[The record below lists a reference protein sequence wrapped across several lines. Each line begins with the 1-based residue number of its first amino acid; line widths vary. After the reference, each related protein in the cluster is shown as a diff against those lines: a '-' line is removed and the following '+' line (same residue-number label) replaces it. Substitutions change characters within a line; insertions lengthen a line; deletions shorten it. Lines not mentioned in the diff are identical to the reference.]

1 MASWL
6 LQYWLQCGY
15 PSKESEVQKQISN
28 ADRFVHLNCIIFRR
42 SVRIM
47 KIRHGYKYH
56 FSLVL
61 LPQSRLCTD
70 LLRQI
75 FSQVK
80 SPKGWQANM
89 LSEPAGTSIKTTS
102 DLNWHFPN
110 TAVWNNIKNEIYSA
124 LMLWFC
130 HLRLFC
136 QCLTLRS
143 SPICLHIQFVVFFIL
158 SAMCLRLWV
167 SDSRLLRHLACDVPG
182 ETAALLCQM
191 PHVLIASSFHNSC
204 PISWLL
210 GLLIGAGRRES
221 TEPIGVLEVE
231 PLIRGDGLW
240 C

>member
-15 PSKESEVQKQISN
+15 PSKEPEVQKQISN

-56 FSLVL
+56 FTLVL
-61 LPQSRLCTD
+61 LPQSMLCTD

-130 HLRLFC
+130 YLRLFC
-136 QCLTLRS
+136 QCLPLRS
-143 SPICLHIQFVVFFIL
+143 SPICLHIQLHLLSFLFFL
-158 SAMCLRLWV
+158 PCV
-167 SDSRLLRHLACDVPG
+167 SDFEWV
-182 ETAALLCQM
+182 AAVFWDTWPVMSLEKLQHCFAEWRMFWLPLPFITVVQ
-191 PHVLIASSFHNSC
+191 FH
-204 PISWLL
+204 
-210 GLLIGAGRRES
+210 GY
-221 TEPIGVLEVE
+221 
-231 PLIRGDGLW
+231 
-240 C
+240 

>member
-61 LPQSRLCTD
+61 LPQSTLCTD

-89 LSEPAGTSIKTTS
+89 LSEPAGTSIKTTLTWTDIFPTQLCGITLKTRSNQLSCFDFAILDFSASVSLFALLPYAYTYNLSFLFFLPCAS
-102 DLNWHFPN
+102 DFEWV
-110 TAVWNNIKNEIYSA
+110 TAVFWDTWPVMSLEKLQHCFAKCRMFWLPLPFI
-124 LMLWFC
+124 
-130 HLRLFC
+130 
-136 QCLTLRS
+136 TVV
-143 SPICLHIQFVVFFIL
+143 QF
-158 SAMCLRLWV
+158 
-167 SDSRLLRHLACDVPG
+167 HG
-182 ETAALLCQM
+182 Y
-191 PHVLIASSFHNSC
+191 
-204 PISWLL
+204 
-210 GLLIGAGRRES
+210 
-221 TEPIGVLEVE
+221 
-231 PLIRGDGLW
+231 
-240 C
+240 